1 MMIFARPNWSYAYIF
16 LLVFIFFLFRMVKRK
31 QELQEKFADKKLL
44 SALII
49 SLSSK
54 KRKIKLILLFC
65 FFVLSIFSLMRPQ
78 WGFHWQ
84 ETKQQGVSFLIAL
97 DVSKSMLSEDIKP
110 NRLERS
116 KLAIGDLV
124 KKLTGDRIGLIL
136 FTSRAFLQCP
146 LTSDYGGF
154 LMTLKP
160 IDVNIMPCG
169 GTSIAGAIKEAIA
182 VFKENPCKD
191 KILTIITDGENL
203 EGDPLGTAQDAKKA
217 GIIIYCIGVG
227 TTQGDLIPV
236 VDREGGKSFLKDQ
249 GGQVVK
255 SRLDEKLLEDIALT
269 TGGGYIHSAPTE
281 FGLVKIY
288 DDKIR
293 KLEKNEFKNKKIK
306 IYEDRFQIFLG
317 LALVCLILEF
327 FIDEK
332 VK

>member
-1 MMIFARPNWSYAYIF
+1 MMIFAQPNWSYAYIF
-16 LLVFIFFLFRMVKRK
+16 LSVFVFFLYRMIKRK
-31 QELQEKFADKKLL
+31 QELREKFAGKKL
-44 SALII
+44 SAALVV

-54 KRKIKLILLFC
+54 KRKIKFILFFC

-84 ETKQQGVSFLIAL
+84 ETKQQGISFLIAL

-116 KLAIGDLV
+116 KLAIGDLI

-160 IDVNIMPCG
+160 INVNTMPRG
-169 GTSIAGAIKEAIA
+169 GTSMAGAMKEAVE
-182 VFKENPCKD
+182 VFKGNPCKD
-191 KILTIITDGENL
+191 KILIIITDGENL
-203 EGDPLGTAQDAKKA
+203 EGDPLCVAQDAKKA

-236 VDREGGKSFLKDQ
+236 IDQEGKKSFLKDKE
-249 GGQVVK
+249 GHVVK
-255 SRLDEKLLEDIALT
+255 SRLDEKLLENIALM
-269 TGGGYIHSAPTE
+269 TGGGYVHSVPTE

-288 DDKIR
+288 DDKI
-293 KLEKNEFKNKKIK
+293 KKFEKGEFKNKKIK

-317 LALVCLILEF
+317 LALICLILEF